1 MNRLKAPG
9 PHGCE
14 DPENREPAC
23 ILHKSAGRRLPH
35 KFPLGNPLPATQ
47 GPWSLELYGGAW
59 IYTDNDNFFRGA
71 RREQEPIATLQAHV
85 NYTLRPSLWLA
96 VDATYYAG
104 GRTTVNGVQ
113 NDDRQENTRLGL
125 TFSLPIAKGN
135 SLKLNWSEGVAERIG
150 TKFTNF
156 GATWQYSWFD

>member
-1 MNRLKAPG
+1 M
-9 PHGCE
+9 
-14 DPENREPAC
+14 
-23 ILHKSAGRRLPH
+23 RR
-35 KFPLGNPLPATQ
+35 
-47 GPWSLELYGGAW
+47 PWSLELYGGAW

-113 NDDRQENTRLGL
+113 KDDRQENTRVGL
-125 TFSLPIAKGN
+125 TFSLPIAKGH
-135 SLKLNWSEGVAERIG
+135 SLKLNWSEGVTERIG
-150 TKFTNF
+150 TNFTIF